1 MTDRNTPVGI
11 VAVGTYVPEPVMT
24 AADIAAASGIEEWV
38 IREKFG
44 ITQKHVPGPNDHTNQ
59 MAVWAAQDCLSKCDI
74 KPDEIDLV
82 LCTTEEWKEYLL
94 WTAGIK
100 LAYEIGATRAWAI
113 DVQMRCGTTIA
124 AMKMAKDMMLAD
136 PEVNTVLIAGGY
148 RNGDLI
154 NYRNHR
160 TSFMFNLAAGG
171 GALLLRKG
179 WPANHVL
186 GSHLMSDGYMSEHVL
201 VPASGTKRFPTD
213 AAVAEGL
220 FYLDLVQPEAMKD
233 RLNAVS
239 MDNWMHC
246 IDEALRKSRGGFT
259 SNQGT
264 ALDERA
270 ETRPYLTRAN
280 EGTAPDER
288 GAVGAGLPPS
298 RAQHR
303 MKEEK
308 PAPTTPTRGD
318 IGFLN
323 VLHMKPSAHLD
334 MLRRLGLREDQS
346 VYLSNYGHIGQQDAM
361 FSIAEGLHQG
371 RLKDG
376 DLMVIVAAGIGYAWG
391 AAVVRWG

>member
-1 MTDRNTPVGI
+1 MSNHLNDEPSAPPIGI
-11 VAVGTYVPEPVMT
+11 AAVGVYIPAPVMT

-44 ITQKHVPGPNDHTNQ
+44 IIEKHVPGPNDHTNQ
-59 MAVWAAQDCLSKCDI
+59 MGIWAAQDCLSKCNI

-100 LAYEIGATRAWAI
+100 LAWEIGATRAWAI

-124 AMKMAKDMMLAD
+124 ALKMAKDMMLAD
-136 PEVNTVLIAGGY
+136 PEINTALIAGGY
-148 RNGDLI
+148 RNCDLI

-179 WPANHVL
+179 WPRNHVL
-186 GSHLMSDGYMSEHVL
+186 GSHLMSDGYMSEHVI
-201 VPASGTKRFPTD
+201 VPASGTVQFPTD
-213 AAVAEGL
+213 AAREQGL

-246 IDEALRKSRGGFT
+246 IDESLRKSGRRSVVGNPSSQTEKAPQGLPSVAEATSQLETGGFQPL
-259 SNQGT
+259 N
-264 ALDERA
+264 
-270 ETRPYLTRAN
+270 PY
-280 EGTAPDER
+280 
-288 GAVGAGLPPS
+288 
-298 RAQHR
+298 
-303 MKEEK
+303 
-308 PAPTTPTRGD
+308 TRGD
-318 IGFLN
+318 IRFLN
-323 VLHMKPSAHLD
+323 LLHIKPSAHAD
-334 MLRRLGLREDQS
+334 MLRRLGLAEEQS
-346 VYLSNYGHIGQQDAM
+346 VYLSRYGHIGQQDTMLA
-361 FSIAEGLHQG
+361 IVEGLRQG

-391 AAVVRWG
+391 AACVRWGAAGD